1 MSPGLALANPVAL
14 IATPLALLPWL
25 SARERLPLFPYL
37 ALLPR
42 DLASEAFGIALR
54 ALASVAIVATIL
66 GLAAPYRGPSSVL
79 RVGEGAEIVVLLDRS
94 RSMDELFGTQ
104 SGMHWSDTRR
114 ESKGQVARA
123 LLAEFARKR
132 TADVFAFLIFSAR
145 PMLVLDFS
153 SSQEAI
159 QAAINAQNVGRGL
172 GETDIARG
180 LEAAT
185 RLFEAR
191 PYLGGRVVLLVSD
204 GGAQI
209 DARTRER
216 LAAALRRERVA
227 LYWLYIRSTHSASLA
242 DADTAENPEAAP
254 ELALHLFLRSTGI
267 AYRAYQAEDPQ
278 ALERAIEDIGQL
290 ERHPIY
296 TRYTQPH
303 REYAG
308 WLYLLAA
315 ACAGLLLAVRQRQR
329 FEWWPA

>member
-1 MSPGLALANPVAL
+1 MIAGMALAHPLAL

-25 SARERLPLFPYL
+25 PAPERLPRFSYL

-42 DLASEAFGIALR
+42 DWASDAFGVALR
-54 ALASVAIVATIL
+54 AAASLAIIATLI
-66 GLAAPYRGPSSVL
+66 GLAAPYRGPSSVM

-94 RSMDELFGTQ
+94 RSMDEPFGGQ
-104 SGMHWSDTRR
+104 SDLHWSDTRR
-114 ESKGQVARA
+114 QSKGQVARG

-132 TADVFAFLIFSAR
+132 AADVFAFLIFSAR

-153 SSQEAI
+153 SSGEAI
-159 QAAINAQNVGRGL
+159 QAAIDAQNAGRGL
-172 GETDIARG
+172 GETDIARA

-185 RLFEAR
+185 RLFEPR

-209 DARTRER
+209 DARTRVR

-242 DADTAENPEAAP
+242 DADTADNPEASP
-254 ELALHLFLRSTGI
+254 ELALHRFLRSTGI
-267 AYRAYQAEDPQ
+267 GYRAYQAEDPQ

-290 ERHPIY
+290 ERHPLY
-296 TRYTQPH
+296 TLHTQPR

-315 ACAGLLLAVRQRQR
+315 VCAGLLLLARRKQHLAWR
-329 FEWWPA
+329 PA